1 VGVDT
6 LSKLIK
12 VTAKIEYMTD
22 PTDTKGGPVLIANP
36 NLPHPIKV
44 GDEETQT
51 VPARGRVERWLDKHN
66 HKMELIR
73 TLTSAIAAVA
83 STIVLFIMVL

>member
-1 VGVDT
+1 M

-12 VTAKIEYMTD
+12 VTAEIKHMTD

-36 NLPHPIKV
+36 NLPYPIKV
-44 GDEETQT
+44 GGEMTETFQQ
-51 VPARGRVERWLDKHN
+51 RDRVERWLDKHK

-73 TLTSAIAAVA
+73 TITSAIAAVA

>member
-1 VGVDT
+1 
-6 LSKLIK
+6 
-12 VTAKIEYMTD
+12 MTD

-36 NLPHPIKV
+36 NLPYPIKV
-44 GDEETQT
+44 GGEMTETFQQ
-51 VPARGRVERWLDKHN
+51 RDRVERWLDKHK

-73 TLTSAIAAVA
+73 TITSAIAAVA